1 MNAAL
6 TELDELEKEKNLWH
20 LARILYLDEQSSM
33 EMAHDANDSE
43 EDEGMDVGID
53 EALLVQ
59 RLLRKNPVLRKI
71 KLVIEWLEDI
81 SSQSKN
87 VKLAR
92 QKIGEFSEKSQCWD
106 HTLHH
111 LKNQNS
117 FNKKENYM
125 FSNRDFVDELVINIC
140 FHFNLSWRQ
149 ILVDSYDSFGLNV
162 RQCVKKYKSIKN
174 KKIE

>member
-6 TELDELEKEKNLWH
+6 TELDELEKEKNLWN
-20 LARILYLDEQSSM
+20 LVRILYLDEQTSVGNNVQDNG
-33 EMAHDANDSE
+33 EDD

-71 KLVIEWLEDI
+71 KLVIDWLEEI
-81 SSQSKN
+81 SSQSKS
-87 VKLAR
+87 VTLVR
-92 QKIGEFSEKSQCWD
+92 QKIGEFSEKSQSWE

-117 FNKKENYM
+117 FNKKENYI
-125 FSNRDFVDELVINIC
+125 FSNRDFVDELVNIKSYG
-140 FHFNLSWRQ
+140 NQLTLS
-149 ILVDSYDSFGLNV
+149 V
-162 RQCVKKYKSIKN
+162 
-174 KKIE
+174 